1 MEFLA
6 AAEAA
11 CVLCRC
17 VGVWL
22 NDRVEIIANDMGN
35 RTTPSYVA
43 FSDTER
49 CAQKLQVFT
58 AAACCFAHVGCCYLH
73 RATRLL
79 CAAGCECEPPV
90 VTNTCALPAG

>member
-1 MEFLA
+1 MVFLA
-6 AAEAA
+6 ADRLRSARG
-11 CVLCRC
+11 RC

-49 CAQKLQVFT
+49 CAKDR
-58 AAACCFAHVGCCYLH
+58 AACVNGGGSCLF
-73 RATRLL
+73 
-79 CAAGCECEPPV
+79 
-90 VTNTCALPAG
+90 

>member
-1 MEFLA
+1 MTSEGSEFLA
-6 AAEAA
+6 SAAACVLCVSRQLRLGAAALECSMDFLAAVEAA
-11 CVLCRC
+11 RVLCRC

-49 CAQKLQVFT
+49 CAQKSQ
-58 AAACCFAHVGCCYLH
+58 
-73 RATRLL
+73 LL
-79 CAAGCECEPPV
+79 P
-90 VTNTCALPAG
+90 

>member
-6 AAEAA
+6 AVEAA
-11 CVLCRC
+11 CKLCRC

-49 CAQKLQVFT
+49 CAQKSQHYSGT
-58 AAACCFAHVGCCYLH
+58 IACCF
-73 RATRLL
+73 T
-79 CAAGCECEPPV
+79 CAAIIACIEPLGLSV
-90 VTNTCALPAG
+90 QPAVSVSRLW

>member
-1 MEFLA
+1 MVFLA
-6 AAEAA
+6 AERLRFARG
-11 CVLCRC
+11 RC

-49 CAQKLQVFT
+49 CAKDR
-58 AAACCFAHVGCCYLH
+58 AACANVGRSC
-73 RATRLL
+73 LL
-79 CAAGCECEPPV
+79 
-90 VTNTCALPAG
+90 CALPAPAAGSVGDVAHARECCVQVDR